1 MTSLS
6 SEEVAKRFGEK
17 ERLGEK
23 NRLRSV
29 LITYLFIHLSEHQ
42 KCDVD
47 PSRYMM
53 TISLP
58 GKVLAICVAPN
69 WLVNE
74 NPHVIMYIV
83 DEEETTDLEGLT
95 SDELLEKVNKHISNF

>member
-1 MTSLS
+1 MNSLS
-6 SEEVAKRFGEK
+6 SEEVERLDEK
-17 ERLGEK
+17 NRLGEK
-23 NRLRSV
+23 KRLRSV
-29 LITYLFIHLSEHQ
+29 LITYLFMHLSEHQ

-47 PSRYMM
+47 PSRHMM